1 MSPGG
6 LPCLARPQVDEL
18 RGRRIEFHGV
28 PDVDTSTISFKDT
41 TREAQRQARLVREFD
56 SAERERAERDARREK
71 AFAEQAKAASGE
83 APVTKRKRQ
92 HTGVQAR
99 MFEDW
104 EQLAREERV
113 SKALQSFT
121 LLVCFDSLTFH
132 RRPAA

>member
-1 MSPGG
+1 MS
-6 LPCLARPQVDEL
+6 LPQVDEL

-83 APVTKRKRQ
+83 APVIKRKRQ

-113 SKALQSFT
+113 SEVLQSFA
-121 LLVCFDSLTFH
+121 LLVHFDNLTCH